1 MILFSV
7 PLTFAALEYV
17 ETFVAELTEGFPLH
31 GSALP
36 WFQQA
41 NWWAAKGLLLL
52 LGFFAAIVLVEYLTR
67 FLQLKAGAK
76 VSFAIQSLLLRKEA
90 AFDGKANQAITGL
103 VISAEGQSIASFAT
117 RAFYE
122 LIYQAGI
129 FVTVLVYLLVQ
140 EAYEYLAV
148 PPLLLIQFFIL
159 RAIAKRYRIRLLR
172 QILASRMLSAET
184 AILSGSKKP
193 VTSEKGAAFRRAK
206 SLFHIRVR
214 MAFYQAL
221 FYAFQYAL
229 PNVVTFLVLL
239 IGAVLYISGDLSIS
253 LLAAAMAGSK
263 DLIAPSKQLSG
274 YYFKLIDAGARY
286 ELLRRWLVTPRRKL
300 PAVT

>member
-7 PLTFAALEYV
+7 PLSFGALGYV
-17 ETFVAELTEGFPLH
+17 EDFVAGLQEGFPLDR
-31 GSALP
+31 SVLP

-41 NWWAAKGLLLL
+41 NWWATKGLLILF
-52 LGFFAAIVLVEYLTR
+52 GFFAARVFAEYLTR
-67 FLQLKAGAK
+67 YLQLKAGAK

-90 AFDGKANQAITGL
+90 AFDGKTNQAITGL
-103 VISAEGQSIASFAT
+103 VISAEGQSIATFAT
-117 RAFYE
+117 MAFYT
-122 LIYQAGI
+122 LSYQAGL
-129 FVTVLVYLLVQ
+129 FLTVLVFLLVQ
-140 EAYEYLAV
+140 GAYEYLAV

-184 AILSGSKKP
+184 AILSGVKAPMESR
-193 VTSEKGAAFRRAK
+193 KGAAFRRAK
-206 SLFHIRVR
+206 SLFRIRVR
-214 MAFYQAL
+214 MAWYQAL

-239 IGAVLYISGDLSIS
+239 IGAVLYISGDLSFS

-263 DLIAPSKQLSG
+263 DLIAPSKQLSK
-274 YYFKLIDAGARY
+274 YYFKLIDAGARF
-286 ELLRRWLVTPRRKL
+286 ELLRRWLVTARRKR